1 MARKTKEIENQPR
14 LKNDF
19 NQDIILTCNIIIHVH
34 TEKYLPKSYVINYHM
49 QMSSSQ
55 SEE

>member
-19 NQDIILTCNIIIHVH
+19 NQDIILTCNIYMLH
-34 TEKYLPKSYVINYHM
+34 TEKYLPESYVINYHM